1 MSSTIQIRQATTDDF
16 NAIVALNESEVMH
29 TSPMTIARLGELDA
43 LANYHRVVLINDQ
56 VAGFLLAM
64 KNDSAYIND
73 NFEWFAS
80 RYHSFLYVDRI
91 VIGKAFHGLKLGSL
105 LYQDIFQYAK
115 THGITAITCEYN
127 IIPANEPSRIFHDKF
142 SFQEVGSQWL
152 NNHSKLVSLQMA
164 TVETPK

>member
-1 MSSTIQIRQATTDDF
+1 MSNSIEIRQANVEDF
-16 NAIVALNESEVMH
+16 LVIVALNESEVMH
-29 TSPMTIARLGELDA
+29 TSPMSIERLVELDA
-43 LANYHRVVLINDQ
+43 LAGYHRVALVNNQ

-64 KNDSAYIND
+64 RNDNTYSND

-164 TVETPK
+164 TVETPT